1 MTDFD
6 EAVRAVKVAVLK
18 EAIDAIERY
27 NDAELPGYSDVQ
39 MGVDGAVE
47 AINRLIASLFLEKP
61 EGQTST
67 FEGSLI

>member
-27 NDAELPGYSDVQ
+27 NDVELPGYSDVQ
-39 MGVDGAVE
+39 MGVDGAIE
-47 AINRLIASLFLEKP
+47 AINQLIASLFRTQKD
-61 EGQTST
+61 GDHAA
-67 FEGSLI
+67 